1 MKMIVAASALLST
14 VLLSVVLPSSVIAVP
29 FDNRPSGPD
38 DRPPMHHQGP
48 EHDGPDAP
56 PRGLYHE
63 EKRAEPMPEP
73 PHQGGEPRH
82 SMPRDAE
89 ALLIGGITYY
99 VLNGLYYQHH
109 GSEYVT
115 VAPPPQAATSV
126 TTLDYNGRRYYVQH
140 GHYYSRSLDGE
151 YVEVSRPQGL

>member
-1 MKMIVAASALLST
+1 MKKIIAASVLLST
-14 VLLSVVLPSSVIAVP
+14 VLPSIATAAP
-29 FDNRPSGPD
+29 FDHRPDGPD

-48 EHDGPDAP
+48 EHGGPDGP
-56 PRGLYHE
+56 PRGPHHE
-63 EKRAEPMPEP
+63 DRGPEREPMPEP
-73 PHQGGEPRH
+73 PHHGGGPRH

-89 ALLIGGITYY
+89 ALLIGGMTYY

-115 VAPPPQAATSV
+115 VAPPPQEATSM
-126 TTLDYNGRRYYVQH
+126 TALDYKGRRYYVQH
-140 GHYYSRSLDGE
+140 GHYYSRTPGGE